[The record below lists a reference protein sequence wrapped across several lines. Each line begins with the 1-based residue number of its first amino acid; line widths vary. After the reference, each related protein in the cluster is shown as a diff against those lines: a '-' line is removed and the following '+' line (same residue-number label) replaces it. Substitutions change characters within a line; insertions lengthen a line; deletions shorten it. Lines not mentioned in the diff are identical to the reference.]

1 MDLGRNKTMF
11 KGIGVAPGIVI
22 GRAFRLDHPELEINP
37 SWIRNSEV
45 EEETNRFQEAVERAK
60 ADLEKIKKKLEGQD
74 KEQAKIIEVH
84 LMLLEDSTLVEETIN
99 YIKKYKVSAEW
110 ALKQVIDRFKANLA
124 NAETEYLR
132 ERQMDIT
139 HAGNSILRNL
149 IGYEENPLDD
159 LKEDVIV
166 VAYDLSP
173 SDTVQ
178 MSKERVIG
186 FVTDAGSKT
195 SHSAIMAHSLGIP
208 AVVGVAGLY
217 ASVDTGDLLIVD
229 GTEGIVIVN
238 PSSDVLEVY
247 LEKQR
252 QYDYEI
258 HELLRLKDLPA
269 LTLDVQKVSLLA
281 NVELLKEVDL
291 ALKYGAEGI
300 GLYRTEFLYLNRH
313 DLPSEEEHF
322 QVYKTLAERIAPNP
336 AIIRTI
342 DLGGE
347 KVLSPLDIAG
357 EKNPVLGLRAIRLCL
372 THKDLFKTQLRA
384 ILRASH
390 YGKLQIMYPMISG
403 VDELRKANAILHEAK
418 KELDQEGIPY
428 DKNIL
433 VGIMVEVPSAAI
445 IADFLAK
452 EVDFFSIGTN
462 DLIQYCLAID
472 RENEKVAYL
481 YEPYHPSILRLL
493 AHIIKAGHEENIPV
507 SMCGEMAGDP
517 KYTVILL
524 GLGLNSFSMNADSL
538 LKVKKVIRS
547 VTLSQAEKVAKEV
560 LSFTTSEEIQQYLTE
575 WMMKHFPDLIR

>member
-1 MDLGRNKTMF
+1 MF

-22 GRAFRLDHPELEINP
+22 GRAFRLDHPELEINL

-45 EEETNRFQEAVERAK
+45 EEETNRFREAVEKAK

-418 KELDQEGIPY
+418 EELDQEGIPY
-428 DKNIL
+428 DKNIP

-493 AHIIKAGHEENIPV
+493 AHIIKVGHEENIPV

-524 GLGLNSFSMNADSL
+524 GLGLDSFSMNADSL

>member
-1 MDLGRNKTMF
+1 MF

>member
-1 MDLGRNKTMF
+1 MF

-45 EEETNRFQEAVERAK
+45 EEETDRFRKAVERAK
-60 ADLEKIKKKLEGQD
+60 ADLEEVKKKLEGQD
-74 KEQAKIIEVH
+74 NEQAKIIEVH
-84 LMLLEDSTLVEETIN
+84 LMLLEDSTLVEETVN

-124 NAETEYLR
+124 HAETEYLR

-149 IGYEENPLDD
+149 IGYEENPLDN

-186 FVTDAGSKT
+186 FVTDAGSRT

-258 HELLRLKDLPA
+258 NELLRLKDLPA
-269 LTLDVQKVSLLA
+269 LTLDFQKVSLLA

-322 QVYKTLAERIAPNP
+322 QVYKTLAERIAPNS

-403 VDELRKANAILHEAK
+403 VDELKKANAILDEVK
-418 KELDQEGIPY
+418 EELDQEGIPY
-428 DKNIL
+428 DKNIP

-507 SMCGEMAGDP
+507 GMCGEMAGDP

-524 GLGLNSFSMNADSL
+524 GLGLDSFSMNADSL

-560 LSFTTSEEIQQYLTE
+560 LSFTTSSEIQQYLDE
-575 WMMKHFPDLIR
+575 WMLKHFPDLIR

>member
-1 MDLGRNKTMF
+1 MF

-45 EEETNRFQEAVERAK
+45 EEETDRFRKAVERAK
-60 ADLEKIKKKLEGQD
+60 ADLEEVKKKLEGQD
-74 KEQAKIIEVH
+74 NEQAKIIEVH
-84 LMLLEDSTLVEETIN
+84 LMLLEDSTLVGETVN

-139 HAGNSILRNL
+139 HVGNSILRNL
-149 IGYEENPLDD
+149 IGYEENPLDN

-186 FVTDAGSKT
+186 FVTDVGSKT

-258 HELLRLKDLPA
+258 NELLRLKDLPA

-281 NVELLKEVDL
+281 NVELLKEIDL

-336 AIIRTI
+336 ATIRTI

-384 ILRASH
+384 ILRASQ

-403 VDELRKANAILHEAK
+403 VDELKKANAILDEVK
-418 KELDQEGIPY
+418 EELDQEGIPY
-428 DKNIL
+428 DKNIP

-517 KYTVILL
+517 KYTIILL
-524 GLGLNSFSMNADSL
+524 GLGLDSFSMNADSL

-560 LSFTTSEEIQQYLTE
+560 LSFTTSSEIQQYLNE

>member
-1 MDLGRNKTMF
+1 MF

-45 EEETNRFQEAVERAK
+45 EEETDRFRKAVERAK
-60 ADLEKIKKKLEGQD
+60 ADLEEVKKKLEGQD
-74 KEQAKIIEVH
+74 NEQAKIIEVH
-84 LMLLEDSTLVEETIN
+84 LMLLEDSTLVEETVN

-124 NAETEYLR
+124 HAETEYLR

-149 IGYEENPLDD
+149 IGYEENPLDN

-258 HELLRLKDLPA
+258 NELLRLKDLPA
-269 LTLDVQKVSLLA
+269 LTLDFQKVSLLA

-322 QVYKTLAERIAPNP
+322 QVYKTLAERIAPNS

-384 ILRASH
+384 ILRASQ

-403 VDELRKANAILHEAK
+403 VDELKKANAILDEVK
-418 KELDQEGIPY
+418 EELDQEGIPY
-428 DKNIL
+428 DKNIP

-507 SMCGEMAGDP
+507 GMCGEMAGDP

-524 GLGLNSFSMNADSL
+524 GLGLDSFSMNADSL
-538 LKVKKVIRS
+538 LKVKRVIRS

-560 LSFTTSEEIQQYLTE
+560 LSFTTSNEIQQYLDE